1 MKTLKKILLY
11 TVTLIHLPWTIF
23 RVVVACVLLVDLW
36 CDKVINNWLKEV
48 EKELKEENDSSN
60 IQST

>member
-11 TVTLIHLPWTIF
+11 TATLIHLPWTLF
-23 RVVVACVLLVDLW
+23 RILVASALLVDSW

-48 EKELKEENDSSN
+48 DKELKELNHK
-60 IQST
+60 IKI

>member
-11 TVTLIHLPWTIF
+11 TATLIHLPWTLF
-23 RVVVACVLLVDLW
+23 RILVASALLVDSW

-48 EKELKEENDSSN
+48 DKELKE
-60 IQST
+60 

>member
-11 TVTLIHLPWTIF
+11 TATLIHLPWTLF
-23 RVVVACVLLVDLW
+23 RILVASALLVDSW

-48 EKELKEENDSSN
+48 DKELKEENHK
-60 IQST
+60 IKI